1 MECNPPENIYGI
13 YRNMAKRQRM
23 QRLLAPSQKHQYIP
37 DLCTIQNTLART
49 SGKIRAIAYCAAGE
63 TQIKSAHNT
72 SFNMPPTRTK
82 GARGKKMATVNYD
95 KMSLKELLDH
105 EARLAKAIV
114 AARRN
119 EFTTARQK
127 VIAMAESLGYKIE
140 DLAGSGRAGKR
151 GNGGKVAVKFRNKDN
166 PEETWTG
173 RGRQPKWL
181 TAKLAKGSKLSDF
194 AI

>member
-1 MECNPPENIYGI
+1 
-13 YRNMAKRQRM
+13 
-23 QRLLAPSQKHQYIP
+23 
-37 DLCTIQNTLART
+37 
-49 SGKIRAIAYCAAGE
+49 
-63 TQIKSAHNT
+63 
-72 SFNMPPTRTK
+72 
-82 GARGKKMATVNYD
+82 MATVNYD

-105 EARLAKAIV
+105 EARVAKAIV
-114 AARRN
+114 AARRS
-119 EFTTARQK
+119 EFSNARQK

-140 DLAGSGRAGKR
+140 ELAGSARAGKR
-151 GNGGKVAVKFRNKDN
+151 GNGSKVAVKYRNKDN